1 MAKRFPVVQ
10 LRNIFRLVIIVSQRN
25 EGFLDFFN
33 IVSVQNYNPVP
44 PPPPPPPQAPPPA
57 RLFKPREIPLEKEVD
72 QQATGDIP
80 PLK

>member
-1 MAKRFPVVQ
+1 MINKWGC
-10 LRNIFRLVIIVSQRN
+10 FR
-25 EGFLDFFN
+25 FFN

-57 RLFKPREIPLEKEVD
+57 RLFKLREIQLEKEVD

-80 PLK
+80 PLEWGRESVQKKSQR